1 MSGRIGIRTGEALVA
16 GGPPFTAAEPEVAIG
31 EMDGPLG
38 SAFANLLGNQVV
50 GHSRVLAL
58 LNTDVMV
65 RPATICVS
73 KVTVTDERYTN
84 ILMGTVQYATAMGVL
99 DAVRNGDIPKDK
111 ANDLGIIVSLWLNPS
126 IVTVEKLIIKP
137 CSTSTAKPRPAPST
151 RRCRTNRPSTGCSR
165 TRTRSFTSTSRRV
178 SRANSRARLHALT
191 TTRGRI
197 ADNLL
202 SARFAKIALT
212 QCLVAPCCTDADPFA
227 PSPRQIELGRP
238 ATGRPRSPAGE
249 ARRQGYSARSRSM
262 SGRKSCARTLILC
275 SDAMRTR
282 ATLALFLAELGAPT
296 PRVIYDDNL
305 YLASPAAIRSVI
317 TASAST
323 EPHVLVVGHNPGLH
337 ALALELVGH
346 GERKLLS
353 ALAQEFPTGALAV
366 FSFQAATWAEIEGS
380 TGNLEHFTT
389 PRRLSA

>member
-126 IVTVEKLIIKP
+126 IVTVEKLDHKALFDIHRE
-137 CSTSTAKPRPAPST
+137 A
-151 RRCRTNRPSTGCSR
+151 
-165 TRTRSFTSTSRRV
+165 TSRAIHKAM
-178 SRANSRARLHALT
+178 SNEPSIDWLLENQ
-191 TTRGRI
+191 
-197 ADNLL
+197 DNIIHKYFEKGL
-202 SARFAKIALT
+202 KG
-212 QCLVAPCCTDADPFA
+212 
-227 PSPRQIELGRP
+227 EL
-238 ATGRPRSPAGE
+238 
-249 ARRQGYSARSRSM
+249 
-262 SGRKSCARTLILC
+262 
-275 SDAMRTR
+275 
-282 ATLALFLAELGAPT
+282 
-296 PRVIYDDNL
+296 
-305 YLASPAAIRSVI
+305 
-317 TASAST
+317 
-323 EPHVLVVGHNPGLH
+323 
-337 ALALELVGH
+337 
-346 GERKLLS
+346 
-353 ALAQEFPTGALAV
+353 
-366 FSFQAATWAEIEGS
+366 
-380 TGNLEHFTT
+380 
-389 PRRLSA
+389 